1 MRNSDQEAN
10 QKKDETAEERM
21 EQEQL
26 YALMMEALDGELS
39 EVDTARL
46 ESHLRARPRLARE
59 WEAMR
64 AVDALFRSSPVL
76 QPAVNFRQQTLA
88 RLPHSRQRLYAGAI
102 IYLMVL
108 ASGLI
113 PLAALGWIAIQFIPI
128 VGQPAFWR
136 SLWHGALEFVNL
148 LQVTISALLNGAGEF
163 LREQP
168 VALAWFVVLVGIVVL
183 WAGVY
188 NRLVLQSRRV
198 ES

>member
-1 MRNSDQEAN
+1 MD
-10 QKKDETAEERM
+10 
-21 EQEQL
+21 QEQL

-39 EVDTARL
+39 EADTAQL
-46 ESHLRARPRLARE
+46 ESHLRARPRLSRE

-88 RLPHSRQRLYAGAI
+88 RLPHSRQRLYAGVI
-102 IYLMVL
+102 IYLMIL

-113 PLAALGWIAIQFIPI
+113 PLAAIGWIAIQFIPI
-128 VGQPAFWR
+128 LGQPAFWG
-136 SLWHGALEFVNL
+136 SLWQGAVEFVSL
-148 LQVTISALLNGAGEF
+148 LQIMIAALFNGVGDF

-168 VALAWFVVLVGIVVL
+168 VALAWFVVMVGIVAL

-188 NRLVLQSRRV
+188 NRLVLQSQRV

>member
-1 MRNSDQEAN
+1 MRNSDQEEN
-10 QKKDETAEERM
+10 QKTDGTAEERM
-21 EQEQL
+21 DQEQL

-39 EVDTARL
+39 EAEVVRL

-64 AVDALFRSSPVL
+64 AVDALFRSSPML

-88 RLPHSRQRLYAGAI
+88 RLPRSRQRLYAGVI

-113 PLAALGWIAIQFIPI
+113 PLAAIGWIAIQFLP
-128 VGQPAFWR
+128 VLGQPAFWR
-136 SLWHGALEFVNL
+136 SLWQGAVQFVSL
-148 LQVTISALLNGAGEF
+148 LQIMVAALFNGAGEF

-168 VALAWFVVLVGIVVL
+168 LMLAWLVVLVGIVAL

>member
-1 MRNSDQEAN
+1 MDQE
-10 QKKDETAEERM
+10 R
-21 EQEQL
+21 L

-39 EVDTARL
+39 EAEVAHL

-88 RLPHSRQRLYAGAI
+88 RLPHSRQRLYAGVI
-102 IYLMVL
+102 LYLMVL

-113 PLAALGWIAIQFIPI
+113 PLAAIGWIAIQFIP
-128 VGQPAFWR
+128 VLGQPAFWR
-136 SLWHGALEFVNL
+136 SLWQGAVESASL
-148 LQVTISALLNGAGEF
+148 LQVMVTALFNGAGEL

-168 VALAWFVVLVGIVVL
+168 IVLAWLVVLVGIVAL

-188 NRLVLQSRRV
+188 NRLVLQSRGV